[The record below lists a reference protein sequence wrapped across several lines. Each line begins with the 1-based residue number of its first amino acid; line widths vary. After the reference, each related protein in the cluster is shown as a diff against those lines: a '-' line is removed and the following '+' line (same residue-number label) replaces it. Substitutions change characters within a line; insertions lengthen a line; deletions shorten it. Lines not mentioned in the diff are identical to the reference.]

1 MLNMMK
7 NIFSNGMIH
16 NITPLGFGYAM
27 LTTDYNLFTPS
38 ALKYKL
44 EI

>member
-1 MLNMMK
+1 MMK
-7 NIFSNGMIH
+7 NICLNGMMN
-16 NITPLGFGYAM
+16 NITPLGFW
-27 LTTDYNLFTPS
+27 LTVHTTDYNLFTPS